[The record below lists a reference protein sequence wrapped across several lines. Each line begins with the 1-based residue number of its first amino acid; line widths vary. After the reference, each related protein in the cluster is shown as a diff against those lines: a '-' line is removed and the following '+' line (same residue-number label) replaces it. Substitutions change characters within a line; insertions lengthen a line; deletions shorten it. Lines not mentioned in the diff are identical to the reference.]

1 MGFLFVCGDNFANL
15 HFRVAEADGALL
27 VLEVNG
33 HLGTVVQATET
44 TLTTI
49 EEYGTLVANVDVVAG
64 ADFGAGAATDT
75 ILVHDVPLR
84 LVVGYL
90 CFTEGMI
97 DTVNHAVVEVGFA
110 DKRTAAVD
118 VGNDFGEVP
127 PNILLG

>member
-27 VLEVNG
+27 VLEVDG

-49 EEYGTLVANVDVVAG
+49 EEYGTLVANLDVVAG

-75 ILVHDVPLR
+75 VLVFDAECAGFHQLGNRQQLAAQLFGHIEAIARSGKIENLHNLIL
-84 LVVGYL
+84 G
-90 CFTEGMI
+90 
-97 DTVNHAVVEVGFA
+97 
-110 DKRTAAVD
+110 
-118 VGNDFGEVP
+118 DF
-127 PNILLG
+127 